1 MPTRFLCVMRIQL
14 CQSCWHGGALLQPP
28 SGYMYDL
35 PTPNPST
42 LLDLRTSGVAR
53 EVRAQV
59 WPPIGFT
66 KVWQC
71 AQKQDAYLWRGWF
84 DKEFRQFTWC
94 CLHWLKS
101 IPRSPHLIT
110 WIFVF
115 DTECRVNINGRL
127 IYAYFVSLIHFYKCT
142 QHLSQLLEW
151 AANSSATLT
160 SLSALKVVYFC
171 VLLLQILLTWKI
183 PVWERVLVAT
193 MPGRFR
199 CYIRFVLLFSLSLY
213 LDTKQGGGDQ
223 TTSVSKYYS

>member
-14 CQSCWHGGALLQPP
+14 CQSCRHGGAFFQPP
-28 SGYMYDL
+28 SGHVYGL

-66 KVWQC
+66 KVWQR

-84 DKEFRQFTWC
+84 DKEFRQFSWC

-115 DTECRVNINGRL
+115 DTGCRVNINGWL
-127 IYAYFVSLIHFYKCT
+127 IYAYFVLLIHFYKMYSTLCCSFSNGLLIALQLWPLWARSKWCT
-142 QHLSQLLEW
+142 FVSCCCR
-151 AANSSATLT
+151 
-160 SLSALKVVYFC
+160 F
-171 VLLLQILLTWKI
+171 LLTWK
-183 PVWERVLVAT
+183 
-193 MPGRFR
+193 
-199 CYIRFVLLFSLSLY
+199 S
-213 LDTKQGGGDQ
+213 
-223 TTSVSKYYS
+223 

>member
-1 MPTRFLCVMRIQL
+1 MPIRFPCVMRVQL

-71 AQKQDAYLWRGWF
+71 AQEQDAYLWRGWF

-94 CLHWLKS
+94 RLHWLKS

-160 SLSALKVVYFC
+160 SLSALKVVYFVSC
-171 VLLLQILLTWKI
+171 CCKFRWLEKSQFENGFWSQRCRADFTATLDLCCYLA
-183 PVWERVLVAT
+183 LVST
-193 MPGRFR
+193 
-199 CYIRFVLLFSLSLY
+199 
-213 LDTKQGGGDQ
+213 
-223 TTSVSKYYS
+223 